1 VNAGIMTNDQVHPEQ
16 MLALDALMFRGDEHA
31 RSLSVVG
38 GLFLFD
44 GPLQRRQ
51 VAQAVA
57 RAAETFPRLRQRAV
71 VPAVRLALPHWT
83 DDPDFDAEDHVLERR
98 VTAPGSLAEVLD
110 AIRPELAAPL
120 VDDRPLWE
128 ALLLTGLAD
137 GRGALFFKM
146 SHAMTDGQGAL
157 RLFDALFAAGAASMR
172 RRPRLERTANFADPT
187 TSRAQALSRLPM
199 QMLAGAAGL
208 LPDLIA
214 VARDALQDPAAFAGS
229 AEKYLASIK
238 RVLNPPCPPAPVL
251 ATRSLERRCAV
262 LTLSL
267 PRLKRAARAN
277 HASINDLYLAAVT
290 SALRRYQMAMGV
302 DPQDVPLAVPVDLR
316 AGDEDAAGNY
326 IGALNLV
333 APASEPDPAR
343 RLAALHAAMA
353 AGRSEPAIAAPAL
366 IAPLLARMPDI
377 AFERLIARIPRADV
391 QASNVRGPTVRP
403 VLAGRRVLA
412 LFPFGPVPGV
422 GAMIA
427 MLSLADECFV
437 AVHFDAASFAAP
449 ETFAECLRE
458 GFGEVLAAG
467 GESGSIATVVLDH
480 GSSRRRPAAG
490 RRDRRDRAVETDVPA
505 ARVAA
510 RKPRS
515 HRKAR

>member
-1 VNAGIMTNDQVHPEQ
+1 

-51 VAQAVA
+51 VARAVA
-57 RAAETFPRLRQRAV
+57 HAAASFPRLRQRAV
-71 VPAVRLALPHWT
+71 VPPVRLALPYWA
-83 DDPDFDAEDHVLERR
+83 DDPDFDVEDHLRERR
-98 VTAPGSLAEVLD
+98 VAAPGSLSELLD
-110 AIRPELAAPL
+110 EIRPELAAPL
-120 VDDRPLWE
+120 EDDRPLWE
-128 ALLLTGLAD
+128 ALLLTGLAGD
-137 GRGALFFKM
+137 RGALFFKM

-157 RLFDALFAAGAASMR
+157 RLFDALFGASAAPTT
-172 RRPRLERTANFADPT
+172 RRPRSGRKAPRPDPSTLQNQAPAGLPQQLLARTA
-187 TSRAQALSRLPM
+187 R
-199 QMLAGAAGL
+199 L
-208 LPDLIA
+208 LPSLLG
-214 VARDALQDPAAFAGS
+214 VARDAIQDPAAFAGS
-229 AEKYLASIK
+229 AEKYLASVQ
-238 RVLNPPCPPAPVL
+238 RVLSPPCPPAPVL
-251 ATRSLERRCAV
+251 AQRSLERRCAV

-267 PRLKRAARAN
+267 ARLKRAARACN
-277 HASINDLYLAAVT
+277 ASINDLYLAAVT
-290 SALRRYQMAMGV
+290 NALRRYQTTMGV
-302 DPQDVPLAVPVDLR
+302 TPQDVPLAVPVDLR
-316 AGDEDAAGNY
+316 AGGEDAAGNY

-333 APASEPDPAR
+333 APASEPDPER

-366 IAPLLARMPDI
+366 IAPLLARVPDI
-377 AFERLIARIPRADV
+377 AFERLVARIPRADV
-391 QASNVRGPTVRP
+391 QASNVRGPTARP

-437 AVHFDAASFAAP
+437 AVHFDPASFTAP

-467 GESGSIATVVLDH
+467 GESGSIAAPVLDH
-480 GSSRRRPAAG
+480 GPRRQRLARRR
-490 RRDRRDRAVETDVPA
+490 R
-505 ARVAA
+505 
-510 RKPRS
+510 
-515 HRKAR
+515 